1 MRRLTATPAL
11 CAAACVANA
20 QADRPPYPPSPV
32 IAGIAFDRDTLVTA
46 AQGSDQFGTTWA
58 ADDNLYVAWGDG
70 GGFEGTNSLGRAS
83 LGVGRIAGLPPDW
96 HGTNVWGGVS
106 PLSSQ
111 PSIPGKTSSG
121 VIALGGAIYLYV
133 VEQDVWTRN
142 RLWRSTDLGMSWT
155 DLGPLFD
162 EPGAAFCDPGIL
174 QFGRDYA
181 GARDGFVYGYSEEPW
196 PDALALFRVP
206 QDRLASRDAYE
217 FFAGLDAA
225 GRPTWTSDLAQQKP
239 VFTDPNGTR
248 HVRLSPRPEALS
260 AGRPAQWGLRR
271 VGPLRRAG
279 TVEPVDHRRL
289 WPGLPRVDLHPR
301 PRRRQREPSRLATH
315 LPCQVV
321 QSRRDHP
328 LAPLRPRRSPQPH
341 PRNAPAAVVAAG
353 RMGSGGPPG
362 RLFDVDSAPWLRAR
376 CRVRPTILLAR
387 PRLTVGVT
395 AHRMSSSV
403 SPRSRR
409 RCW

>member
-239 VFTDPNGTR
+239 VFTDPNGTEWGVTCVYHPVLKRYLLAVR
-248 HVRLSPRPEALS
+248 HNGDSGEWGLFDAPEPWGPWTTVAYGPDFPEWTYTPDP
-260 AGRPAQWGLRR
+260 AGASENRPAWLHTFPAKWFSLDGTTLWHLSDRGDRLNLIRAALLLR
-271 VGPLRRAG
+271 
-279 TVEPVDHRRL
+279 
-289 WPGLPRVDLHPR
+289 W
-301 PRRRQREPSRLATH
+301 
-315 LPCQVV
+315 
-321 QSRRDHP
+321 
-328 LAPLRPRRSPQPH
+328 
-341 PRNAPAAVVAAG
+341 
-353 RMGSGGPPG
+353 
-362 RLFDVDSAPWLRAR
+362 
-376 CRVRPTILLAR
+376 
-387 PRLTVGVT
+387 
-395 AHRMSSSV
+395 
-403 SPRSRR
+403 
-409 RCW
+409 